1 MFERTRAVGNK
12 IIGDMRKTSFVI
24 SIIAQ
29 IFLIAYYIY
38 SLIFQ
43 NGIWQ
48 VKAVLLALATA
59 YFIFYI
65 IISQKGKSGK
75 KTKKLVKMIYR
86 YMKYIMSI
94 VTIGISIFSLCSDC
108 SNSLLWDAV
117 FVAINCLTL
126 LIQIIVEVIRKVGE
140 SYIVLLQEEK
150 QVVYYI
156 CSYICKRTKCICK
169 AVCHREQ

>member
-1 MFERTRAVGNK
+1 MFDRTRAVGNK
-12 IIGDMRKTSFVI
+12 IIDDMKKTSFAI

-29 IFLIAYYIY
+29 IFFIAFYIY

-86 YMKYIMSI
+86 HMKYVMSI
-94 VTIGISIFSLCSDC
+94 VTIGMSIFSLCTDW
-108 SNSLLWDAV
+108 SNSLLLDAV
-117 FVAINCLTL
+117 FVAVNCLTL

-169 AVCHREQ
+169 AITV